1 MKDTLEDA
9 WSLLSNM
16 MASNDELDDIVRE
29 VIEENPPEEQGIRPE
44 WQNHVGWHRKENIFN
59 LRGREDKDADATPKE
74 LPRNHEVNTESNE
87 ALPALQEVHTL
98 NTTTTFLSSASLVT
112 VLIIFIVCVC
122 KYYCKTNISCSI
134 KPRKTEAELV

>member
-1 MKDTLEDA
+1 
-9 WSLLSNM
+9 

-59 LRGREDKDADATPKE
+59 LRGREDKEDATPKE
-74 LPRNHEVNTESNE
+74 LPRNHEVYTESNE
-87 ALPALQEVHTL
+87 ALHGIQEVHTL
-98 NTTTTFLSSASLVT
+98 NTTTFLSSASLIT
-112 VLIIFIVCVC
+112 VLIICIICVRI
-122 KYYCKTNISCSI
+122 YYSKTNMSCSI

>member
-1 MKDTLEDA
+1 
-9 WSLLSNM
+9 

-59 LRGREDKDADATPKE
+59 LRGREDKEDATPKE
-74 LPRNHEVNTESNE
+74 LPRNHEVNTESND
-87 ALPALQEVHTL
+87 ALHGIQEVHTL
-98 NTTTTFLSSASLVT
+98 NTTTFLSSASLIT
-112 VLIIFIVCVC
+112 VLIICIICVR
-122 KYYCKTNISCSI
+122 KYYSKTNMSCSI